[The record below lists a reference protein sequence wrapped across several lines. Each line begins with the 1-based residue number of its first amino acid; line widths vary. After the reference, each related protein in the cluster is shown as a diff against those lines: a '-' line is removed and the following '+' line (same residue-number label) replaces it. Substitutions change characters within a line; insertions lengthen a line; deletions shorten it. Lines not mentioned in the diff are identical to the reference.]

1 MGICFNLILSHEI
14 KNEMP
19 IFTCLGSWMSTNQEQ
34 SVNQAA
40 NKVLLKLELC
50 LALKIHLDE
59 EYFFEEV

>member
-1 MGICFNLILSHEI
+1 
-14 KNEMP
+14 MP